1 MENSVF
7 LQAAELNNEKWVS
20 SLPEDSDLPEVE
32 YSEEHNKKIKELLN
46 SLTPKS

>member
-20 SLPEDSDLPEVE
+20 SLPKDCDLPEVDYIEE
-32 YSEEHNKKIKELLN
+32 YNKKIRELLN
-46 SLTPKS
+46 S